1 MSMGNMKPE
10 DVRKPDKLTAVLK
23 IGIVILVI
31 TAIAILAGACFFG
44 DDSNSTSTDTE
55 TSVETPKAAPLLS
68 KGSPVI
74 TTTEFG
80 NIVVEGIVRN
90 DGNAK
95 AIWVEAEATFYDS
108 SKNILGKYSDYL
120 DELAVGESW
129 RYSIMYLGTA
139 DNLVKSASV
148 KVTHQ

>member
-1 MSMGNMKPE
+1 MSTQNIQSKE
-10 DVRKPDKLTAVLK
+10 TKKPDKITVAIK
-23 IGIVILVI
+23 IGIAILLI
-31 TAIAILAGACFFG
+31 AGIAIVFGACLFSG
-44 DDSNSTSTDTE
+44 DSTPPSTE
-55 TSVETPKAAPLLS
+55 TSVETPKTAPLLS
-68 KGSPVI
+68 KGSPII

-95 AIWVEAEATFYDS
+95 GIWVKAEATFYDS
-108 SKNILGKYSDYL
+108 GKNILGKYSDYL

-129 RYSIMYLGTA
+129 RYSIMYLGINE
-139 DNLVKSASV
+139 DLVKSASV